1 MRILLFFILIFN
13 LYADDLNISQP
24 IIVAADYNVTDT
36 QHIVEVPDNY
46 DSEKI
51 DIAILINKDKFFKF
65 IPSLLNSVNAY
76 MLKQDINY
84 HIKLFNLD
92 KNITKT
98 LNKVTPNYDYIFV
111 YLTDPNQTKI
121 LTKYDNDFFIPTLN
135 KNQTDI
141 NQSNTNIFFGG
152 IDYKKQISKLD
163 EYVVGKKISIYDKSI
178 LSKSIASEIND
189 AKQIKYPFYYKRNDL
204 NKSFV
209 FLNTKVVNTAQILAN
224 FTYYDI
230 KPNLLLS
237 TQINYSPLLFSL
249 TNPEDTTNLII
260 ANSILNI
267 NPIIESN
274 NIILNSDIN
283 YNWLNY
289 TTSVLLNKVYSL
301 ENDEDSYY
309 LNDFDL
315 YMFYNQVEYKTNI
328 YKIYKRGF
336 IPIEE

>member
-1 MRILLFFILIFN
+1 MKFLLFFLLIFN

-24 IIVAADYNVTDT
+24 IIVATDLNITET
-36 QHIVEVPDNY
+36 QHISDIPDNY

-51 DIAILINKDKFFKF
+51 DIAILINKDKFFRF
-65 IPSLLNSVNAY
+65 IPSLLNSINAY
-76 MLKQDINY
+76 MIKQDINY
-84 HIKLFNLD
+84 HIKVFNLD
-92 KNITKT
+92 ENITKT
-98 LNKVTPNYDYIFV
+98 LNEVTPDYDYIFV
-111 YLTDPNQTKI
+111 YLTNPKKVDV
-121 LTKYDNDFFIPTLN
+121 LTHYDNSFFIPTLS

-141 NQSNTNIFFGG
+141 NKSNTNIFFGG
-152 IDYKKQISKLD
+152 IDYKQQLNKLNQ
-163 EYVVGKKISIYDKSI
+163 YVVGNKISIYDDSM
-178 LSKSIASEIND
+178 LSKSIANEIDD

-249 TNPEDTTNLII
+249 TTPEDTTNLII

-274 NIILNSDIN
+274 NIILNSDIK

-289 TTSVLLNKVYSL
+289 TTSILLNKVYSL
-301 ENDEDSYY
+301 DNDDDSYY

-328 YKIYKRGF
+328 YKIFKKGF
-336 IPIEE
+336 IKIEN